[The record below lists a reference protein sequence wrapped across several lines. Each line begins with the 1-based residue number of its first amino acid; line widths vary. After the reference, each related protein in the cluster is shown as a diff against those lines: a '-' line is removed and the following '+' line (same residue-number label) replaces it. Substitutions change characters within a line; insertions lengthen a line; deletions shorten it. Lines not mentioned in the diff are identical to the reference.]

1 MRTIMI
7 TGLSSEPQSNGS
19 HFLYQQ
25 SRSPIFVQS
34 QSQTTTECTMC
45 PSVIILGKGLSDFS
59 TRLQFTTKV
68 RFLGISGGGGG
79 DGEQSTQNPFA
90 VSPRRGTVV
99 WERGEQQKYYVN
111 TRTIAVWTHKQE
123 KDRSLSS
130 SRKTHALECCVKSK
144 SKNPNSFS

>member
-1 MRTIMI
+1 
-7 TGLSSEPQSNGS
+7 
-19 HFLYQQ
+19 
-25 SRSPIFVQS
+25 
-34 QSQTTTECTMC
+34 MC

-79 DGEQSTQNPFA
+79 DGEQSTQNTFA

-111 TRTIAVWTHKQE
+111 TRTIAV
-123 KDRSLSS
+123 
-130 SRKTHALECCVKSK
+130 
-144 SKNPNSFS
+144 